1 MPRHPR
7 CKRFSRRCSR
17 SAFAERVLRVKAQ
30 AGWALRNR
38 FGKRAEPG
46 VLTMSQKSRHVIPG
60 IVLVA
65 ATIFPMSQAWAQAPT
80 LQEQLAALY
89 KPVKMGSD
97 TGGYSVV
104 EKGTLLA
111 IQKGGIL
118 GVPYGESSVL
128 STKYE
133 GGTIHGPSG
142 LAVVGRKS
150 IMGRFGKEQTTHL
163 FAVGDKV
170 YPMKI
175 DVNVAKDTVTLAI
188 VACDTCN
195 KTDPPTYN
203 KANVVFQF
211 PKGSLANASAGGV
224 EDTIGQVLSI
234 SNDDQGGQQ
243 QGADQGGQ
251 QQGGQDQGQQQQ
263 AEQPAAEPASIE
275 KGMTVD
281 QVEAAMGKPE
291 KKVTL
296 GTKQIY
302 YYKDMKVIFMS
313 GKVSDVQ

>member
-1 MPRHPR
+1 M
-7 CKRFSRRCSR
+7 
-17 SAFAERVLRVKAQ
+17 AQ
-30 AGWALRNR
+30 KFDGLI
-38 FGKRAEPG
+38 PG
-46 VLTMSQKSRHVIPG
+46 VL
-60 IVLVA
+60 LLA
-65 ATIFPMSQAWAQAPT
+65 ATIFPCSMANAQAPVSI
-80 LQEQLAALY
+80 QEQLTAQY
-89 KPVKMGSD
+89 KLVKMGSD
-97 TGGYSVV
+97 TSGYSVV

-118 GVPYGESSVL
+118 AVPYADQNVL
-128 STKYE
+128 ANKYE
-133 GGTIHGPSG
+133 GGTIHAPGG
-142 LAVVGRKS
+142 LSLMGRKS
-150 IMGRFGKEQTTHL
+150 IMGKFGKEQTTHL

-175 DVNVAKDTVTLAI
+175 DVNVAKDTVTLEI

-211 PKGSLANASAGGV
+211 PKGSLATGSAGGV
-224 EDTIGQVLSI
+224 EDVIGQVLSI

-243 QGADQGGQ
+243 QGGDQGGQ
-251 QQGGQDQGQQQQ
+251 QQGGQQAGADQGQQQQ
-263 AEQPAAEPASIE
+263 ADQPAAEPVNIE
-275 KGMTVD
+275 KGMTTD
-281 QVEAAMGKPE
+281 QVEAAMGKPD

-302 YYKDMKVIFMS
+302 YYKDMKVIFLS

>member
-1 MPRHPR
+1 
-7 CKRFSRRCSR
+7 
-17 SAFAERVLRVKAQ
+17 
-30 AGWALRNR
+30 
-38 FGKRAEPG
+38 
-46 VLTMSQKSRHVIPG
+46 MSQKFGGLFAGLLLSMLTMVPS
-60 IVLVA
+60 LVPSLA
-65 ATIFPMSQAWAQAPT
+65 NAQGAVS
-80 LQEQLAALY
+80 LQEQLAAQY
-89 KPVKMGSD
+89 KVVKMGSD

-118 GVPYGESSVL
+118 AVPYGDQNILSNRYENGSV
-128 STKYE
+128 
-133 GGTIHGPSG
+133 HAPSG
-142 LAVVGRKS
+142 LSMMGRKS
-150 IMGRFGKEQTTHL
+150 IMGKFGKEQTTHL

-175 DVNVAKDTVTLAI
+175 DVNVAKDTVTLGV

-224 EDTIGQVLSI
+224 EDMIGQVLSV
-234 SNDDQGGQQ
+234 SSDDQQQ
-243 QGADQGGQ
+243 QSADQGGQ
-251 QQGGQDQGQQQQ
+251 QGGGGQDQGQQQQ
-263 AEQPAAEPASIE
+263 ADQPPAQPQSIE
-275 KGMTVD
+275 KGMTPD
-281 QVEAAMGKPE
+281 QVEAAMGQPD
-291 KKVTL
+291 KKVNL

-302 YYKDMKVIFMS
+302 VYKDLKVTFIN